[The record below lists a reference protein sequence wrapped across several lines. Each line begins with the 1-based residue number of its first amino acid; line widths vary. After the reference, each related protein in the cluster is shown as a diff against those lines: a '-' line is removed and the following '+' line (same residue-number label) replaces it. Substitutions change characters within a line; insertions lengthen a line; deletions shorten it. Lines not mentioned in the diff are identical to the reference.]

1 MEIKVKAVL
10 RTLDT
15 LNIEGVYI
23 NIDKSAY
30 ISCILKNE
38 DGLYESYNL
47 VMDAETYAGWGSDD
61 NYVINWVMKELG
73 LEKP

>member
-15 LNIEGVYI
+15 LNIQGVYI

>member
-15 LNIEGVYI
+15 LNIQGVYI

-30 ISCILKNE
+30 VSCILKNE

-47 VMDAETYAGWGSDD
+47 VMDAQTYAGWGSNDD
-61 NYVINWVMKELG
+61 YVINWVMKELG
-73 LEKP
+73 LEIV

>member
-15 LNIEGVYI
+15 LNIQGVYI

-30 ISCILKNE
+30 VSCILKNE